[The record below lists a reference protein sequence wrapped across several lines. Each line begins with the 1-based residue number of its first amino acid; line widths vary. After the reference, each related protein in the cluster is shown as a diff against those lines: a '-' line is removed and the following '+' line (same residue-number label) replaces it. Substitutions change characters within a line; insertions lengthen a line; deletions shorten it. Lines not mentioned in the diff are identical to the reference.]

1 MSIDPNEFIKKEN
14 KPVKEEFDTITGSFS
29 CQSCDESVDSA
40 FYDEENRYFGIVLAV
55 KETRLDYERSKRD

>member
-40 FYDEENRYFGIVLAV
+40 FYDEENRQIFWDCSCGKRNKA
-55 KETRLDYERSKRD
+55 RL